1 MNVILSLIIV
11 APLGP
16 YLYRIAYQ
24 PMAEASVLT
33 LLIAS
38 VGAHFA
44 LLGLGLV
51 FFGPEGLSRAGAVVG
66 EHRARARCRSP
77 ARASPSMA

>member
-51 FFGPEGLSRAGAVVG
+51 FFGAGRLSRAGAVLV
-66 EHRARARCRSP
+66 RASRSGP
-77 ARASPSMA
+77 FRSRGRASPSMA